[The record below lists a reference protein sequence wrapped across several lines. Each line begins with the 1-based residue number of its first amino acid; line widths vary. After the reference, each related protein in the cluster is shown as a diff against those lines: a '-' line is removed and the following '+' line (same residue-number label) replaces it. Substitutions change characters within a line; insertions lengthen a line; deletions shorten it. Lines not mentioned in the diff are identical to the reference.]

1 MSGGES
7 RIANGESGTEGGRRL
22 AVMLS
27 GSGRTLVNLQKVIDE
42 GRLDAKIVL
51 VIASR
56 ECLGAERAR
65 GMGLETIVEPGVIPA
80 WRVEELLGPREVEW
94 VALAGYLKL
103 VKIPERYRGRFVN
116 IHPALLP
123 KFGGAGMHGHHV
135 HEAVI
140 KAGEKESGCT
150 VHLCDE
156 HFDTGQILLQK
167 RCSVLAGDTAE
178 TLAARVF
185 ELECEAYPE
194 ALGKLFAEEKRRIA
208 SSEW

>member
-1 MSGGES
+1 M
-7 RIANGESGTEGGRRL
+7 ANEGHAL

-27 GSGRTLVNLQKVIDE
+27 GSGRTLLNLEKTIAAGGLE
-42 GRLDAKIVL
+42 ARIVL

-65 GMGLETIVEPGVIPA
+65 GLGLTTIVEPGVIPA
-80 WRVEELLGPREVEW
+80 ERLGALLRDAGAEF

-103 VKIPERYRGRFVN
+103 IKIPPGYERRIVN

-123 KFGGAGMHGHHV
+123 KYGGPGMHGHHV

-140 KAGEKESGCT
+140 RAGEKESGCT
-150 VHLCDE
+150 VHYCDDR
-156 HFDTGQILLQK
+156 FDTGDIILQR
-167 RCSVLAGDTAE
+167 RCPVLPGDTAE

-194 ALGKLFAEEKRRIA
+194 ALRRILK
-208 SSEW
+208 

>member
-1 MSGGES
+1 MSTSGSRMAHREPGAEGEDL
-7 RIANGESGTEGGRRL
+7 RRRL

-27 GSGRTLVNLQKVIDE
+27 GSGRTLLNLEKEIAA
-42 GRLDAKIVL
+42 GGLDARIVL

-65 GMGLETIVEPGVIPA
+65 GLGLPTIVEPGVIAPE
-80 WRVEELLGPREVEW
+80 RLGVLLRDAGAEF

-103 VKIPERYRGRFVN
+103 IRIPPAFERRIVN

-123 KFGGAGMHGHHV
+123 KYGGPGMHGHYV

-140 KAGEKESGCT
+140 RAGETESGCT
-150 VHLCDE
+150 VHYCDD
-156 HFDTGQILLQK
+156 HFDTGDIILQK
-167 RCSVLAGDTAE
+167 RCPVLAGDTAD

-185 ELECEAYPE
+185 ELECQAYPE
-194 ALGKLFAEEKRRIA
+194 ALRTVWADRK
-208 SSEW
+208 

>member
-1 MSGGES
+1 MANRERSGSSAEAGAAM
-7 RIANGESGTEGGRRL
+7 RTHRL

-27 GSGRTLVNLQKVIDE
+27 GSGRTLINLQKAIDE
-42 GRLDAKIVL
+42 GRLPARIVL

-65 GMGLETIVEPGVIPA
+65 GLGIETVVEGGVIEA
-80 WRVEELLGPREVEW
+80 RRLEELLVARDVEW

-103 VKIPERYRGRFVN
+103 VRIPERYRGRFVN

-123 KFGGAGMHGHHV
+123 KYGGPGMHGLHV

-156 HFDTGQILLQK
+156 HFDTGDIVLQK
-167 RCSVLAGDTAE
+167 RCPVMAGDTAE

-185 ELECEAYPE
+185 GLECEAYPE
-194 ALGKLFAEEKRRIA
+194 ALGMLFAEEKRIA
-208 SSEW
+208 NRE